1 MGENGESHHKVPHTP
16 KVILFKKE
24 KMMSTQPCY
33 KKESYEKREEK
44 GLKNIEKKY
53 I

>member
-1 MGENGESHHKVPHTP
+1 VGENGESHHKVPHTP

-33 KKESYEKREEK
+33 KKRAMKKGKRK
-44 GLKNIEKKY
+44 RD
-53 I
+53 